1 MSPPHGDPY
10 NDPYSHQQRQYASEA
25 SFADARANY
34 GQSYAYHDA
43 NPYEEGLQY
52 PSYPTDPSSGEYLND
67 LNTEKASENVR
78 YESTERAQPGR
89 SGLRRPA
96 TSFAGL
102 GPPPRSTGI
111 LRVWR
116 KDERGKQWS
125 RGGGIRMSLRF
136 CCCCMVTAILMI
148 ISIIL
153 AILLYVR
160 PPSVAL
166 NSVTVGSDPVSLTSN
181 GLTVSFDLSIT
192 VSNPNWFD
200 ANFKEITATARYPGN
215 NTNTFG
221 GGTLYNL
228 DFKGYTES
236 TFNFPFTLNYT
247 LAKDPNKVILNDLIK
262 KCGISGGSAQD
273 ITVDYDL
280 NLKLKIL
287 GITIDPTVSNSASF
301 ECPITASDIESI
313 IGSSS

>member
-1 MSPPHGDPY
+1 MPAQYDDPY
-10 NDPYSHQQRQYASEA
+10 NDPYSGQQRQYTSDAN
-25 SFADARANY
+25 FADPRAHY
-34 GQSYAYHDA
+34 GPSYAYHDA
-43 NPYEEGLQY
+43 NPYEEELQY
-52 PSYPTDPSSGEYLND
+52 PSYPTDPSSGDYLND
-67 LNTEKASENVR
+67 ANMEKTPENVR

-89 SGLRRPA
+89 AGLRRPA

-125 RGGGIRMSLRF
+125 R
-136 CCCCMVTAILMI
+136 
-148 ISIIL
+148 
-153 AILLYVR
+153 YVR

-166 NSVTVGSDPVSLTSN
+166 NSVTVGSDPVSLTSD
-181 GLTVSFDLSIT
+181 GLTVSFDLSIS

-262 KCGISGGSAQD
+262 KCGISGSAQD
-273 ITVDYDL
+273 ITIDYDL
-280 NLKLKIL
+280 NMKLKIL

-313 IGSSS
+313 IGSSG